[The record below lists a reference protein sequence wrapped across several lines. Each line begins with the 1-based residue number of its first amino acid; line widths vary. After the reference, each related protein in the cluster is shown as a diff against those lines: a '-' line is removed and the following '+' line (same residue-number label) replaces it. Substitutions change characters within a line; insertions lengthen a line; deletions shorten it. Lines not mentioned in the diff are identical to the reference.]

1 MEMIVYLLGMGHI
14 VICSCLTLQPKGT
27 INVLRKLFQKFQ
39 LRYLAIIPAVYGLLF
54 LISASATIYS
64 WLFRLIGLLAFCE
77 AILAFFN
84 PNKIYS
90 RLLDWYF
97 DGVSDQTQRVLGII
111 GIIFGTLM
119 TAWAK

>member
-1 MEMIVYLLGMGHI
+1 MEMLVYLLGLGHI

-27 INVLRKLFQKFQ
+27 IDVLRKLFQKFQ
-39 LRYLAIIPAVYGLLF
+39 LSYLAIIPALYGLLF
-54 LISASATIYS
+54 WISASATIHS
-64 WLFRLIGLLAFCE
+64 WVFWLVGILAFCE

-97 DGVSDQTQRVLGII
+97 DSVSDQTQRLLGII

-119 TAWAK
+119 TTWTK